1 MLIELFI
8 NLKKETPALNPS
20 SRSIVIRLWR
30 DWMRAHLKQLLIAI
44 TLMIVVAV
52 STGALPLLIEKS
64 VSLLQQKNN
73 SFFWIPLAIIGVSI
87 FRGLVGYIQNIVS
100 QSVALKVINRIQ
112 KAMFSHL
119 MYSDVNY
126 FEKTSSGKLI
136 SRFTNDVNMMRDTLS
151 KSLVGLAKNT
161 IVSIVLIGVMFYL
174 DWLLATIIVTLLPLA
189 GRPVIRIGQRLRRV
203 ATSIQIEMGELTAN
217 LDQSLT
223 GIRLIKSYRMENHEQ
238 IRANNLFENV
248 YLLAM
253 KIVRGRSRTYP
264 ILEVMGGISIA
275 AILSFGGWR
284 VISGTGTLDGFV
296 GFLTAL
302 IIAYKPIRSLGPL
315 SANIQEGIS
324 AVNRSFEL
332 LDINTKIF
340 DRSNARPL
348 QKCEGAIEFEKV
360 SFTYDS
366 VISALNNVSFKVKP
380 GQTAALVGPSGAGKS
395 TILNMILRFY
405 DSESGVIKIDGTDTQ
420 EFTIASVRSQIAFV
434 SQEAIIFDTT
444 IASNIGLGR
453 PNAPIEDIV
462 FAAKAAAAD
471 EFISSLPEGYNTL
484 AGENGVKLSGGQR
497 QRISI
502 ARAILR
508 EAPILLLDEATSSLD
523 ISSEQ
528 RVFDALSH
536 LSTARTTLVI
546 AHRLSTVVNADII
559 FVVDKGHII
568 EQGSHKELL
577 AKGGLYTKLSKIQ
590 FREKYS
596 PDIKTLGQ
604 QTPEN
609 ST

>member
-1 MLIELFI
+1 
-8 NLKKETPALNPS
+8 
-20 SRSIVIRLWR
+20 
-30 DWMRAHLKQLLIAI
+30 MRAHLKQLLIAV
-44 TLMIVVAV
+44 TLMIVVAA

-64 VSLLQQKNN
+64 VSLLQQKDYT
-73 SFFWIPLAIIGVSI
+73 FFWMPLAIIAVSI

-100 QSVALKVINRIQ
+100 QSVALKIINRIQ
-112 KAMFSHL
+112 KAMFAHL
-119 MYSDVNY
+119 MYSDVNS

-189 GRPVIRIGQRLRRV
+189 GRPIIRIGQRLRRV

-217 LDQSLT
+217 LDQSFT

-315 SANIQEGIS
+315 SANIQEGLS

-332 LDINTKIF
+332 LDINPKIF

-348 QKCEGAIEFEKV
+348 QRCEGAIEFEKV
-360 SFTYDS
+360 SFTYDR

-420 EFTIASVRSQIAFV
+420 EFTIASVRSQIALV
-434 SQEAIIFDTT
+434 SQESIIFDTT

-453 PNAPIEDIV
+453 PNAPMKDIV
-462 FAAKAAAAD
+462 VAAKAAAAD

-523 ISSEQ
+523 IDSEQ
-528 RVFDALSH
+528 RVYDALSH

-546 AHRLSTVVNADII
+546 AHRLSTIVNADII

-590 FREKYS
+590 FRDKYS

>member
-1 MLIELFI
+1 
-8 NLKKETPALNPS
+8 LKKETPALNQS

-30 DWMRAHLKQLLIAI
+30 DWMRAHLKQLLIAV
-44 TLMIVVAV
+44 TLMIVVAA

-64 VSLLQQKNN
+64 VSLLQQKDYT
-73 SFFWIPLAIIGVSI
+73 FFWMPLAIIAVSI

-100 QSVALKVINRIQ
+100 QSVALKIINRIQ
-112 KAMFSHL
+112 KAMFAHL
-119 MYSDVNY
+119 MYSDVNS

-174 DWLLATIIVTLLPLA
+174 DWLLATIIVTLLPVA

-315 SANIQEGIS
+315 SANIQEGLS

-332 LDINTKIF
+332 LDINPKIF
-340 DRSNARPL
+340 DRSNAKPL
-348 QKCEGAIEFEKV
+348 QRCEGAIEFEKV

-453 PNAPIEDIV
+453 PNAPMKDIV
-462 FAAKAAAAD
+462 LAAKAAAAD

-523 ISSEQ
+523 IESEQ
-528 RVFDALSH
+528 RVYDALSH

-546 AHRLSTVVNADII
+546 AHRLSTIVNADII

-590 FREKYS
+590 FRDKYS

>member
-1 MLIELFI
+1 M
-8 NLKKETPALNPS
+8 KKETPALNQS

-30 DWMRAHLKQLLIAI
+30 DWMRAHLKQLLIAV
-44 TLMIVVAV
+44 TLMIVVAA

-64 VSLLQQKNN
+64 VSLLQQKDYT
-73 SFFWIPLAIIGVSI
+73 FFWMPLAIIAVSI

-100 QSVALKVINRIQ
+100 QSVALKIINRIQ
-112 KAMFSHL
+112 KAMFAHL
-119 MYSDVNY
+119 MYSDVNS
-126 FEKTSSGKLI
+126 FEETSSGKLI

-189 GRPVIRIGQRLRRV
+189 GRPIIRIGQRLRRV

-217 LDQSLT
+217 LDQSFT

-315 SANIQEGIS
+315 SANIQEGLS

-332 LDINTKIF
+332 LDINPKIF
-340 DRSNARPL
+340 DHSNARPL
-348 QKCEGAIEFEKV
+348 QRCEGAIEFEKV

-405 DSESGVIKIDGTDTQ
+405 DPESGVIKIDGTDTQ
-420 EFTIASVRSQIAFV
+420 EFTIASVRSQIALV
-434 SQEAIIFDTT
+434 SQESIIFDTT

-453 PNAPIEDIV
+453 PNAPMKDIV
-462 FAAKAAAAD
+462 VAAKAAAAD

-528 RVFDALSH
+528 RVYDALSH

-546 AHRLSTVVNADII
+546 AHRLSTIVNADII

-590 FREKYS
+590 FRDKYS

>member
-1 MLIELFI
+1 
-8 NLKKETPALNPS
+8 
-20 SRSIVIRLWR
+20 
-30 DWMRAHLKQLLIAI
+30 MRAHLKQLLIAV
-44 TLMIVVAV
+44 TLMIVVAA

-64 VSLLQQKNN
+64 VSLLQQKDYT
-73 SFFWIPLAIIGVSI
+73 FFWMPLAIIAVSI

-100 QSVALKVINRIQ
+100 QSVALKIINRIQ
-112 KAMFSHL
+112 KAMFAHL
-119 MYSDVNY
+119 MYSDVNS

-174 DWLLATIIVTLLPLA
+174 DWLLATIIVTLLPVA

-264 ILEVMGGISIA
+264 ILEIMGGISIA

-315 SANIQEGIS
+315 SANIQEGLS

-332 LDINTKIF
+332 LDINPKIF
-340 DRSNARPL
+340 DRSNAKPL
-348 QKCEGAIEFEKV
+348 QRCEGAIEFEKV

-453 PNAPIEDIV
+453 PNAPMKDIV
-462 FAAKAAAAD
+462 LAAKAAAAD

-523 ISSEQ
+523 IESEQ
-528 RVFDALSH
+528 RVYDALSH

-546 AHRLSTVVNADII
+546 AHRLSTIVNADII

-590 FREKYS
+590 FRDKYS
-596 PDIKTLGQ
+596 PDIKTLGK

>member
-1 MLIELFI
+1 
-8 NLKKETPALNPS
+8 
-20 SRSIVIRLWR
+20 
-30 DWMRAHLKQLLIAI
+30 MRAHLKQLLIAV
-44 TLMIVVAV
+44 TLMIVVAA

-64 VSLLQQKNN
+64 VSLLQQKDYT
-73 SFFWIPLAIIGVSI
+73 FFWMPLAIIAVSI

-100 QSVALKVINRIQ
+100 QSVALKIINRIQ
-112 KAMFSHL
+112 KAMFAHL
-119 MYSDVNY
+119 MYSDVNS
-126 FEKTSSGKLI
+126 FEETSSGKLI

-189 GRPVIRIGQRLRRV
+189 GRPIIRIGQRLRRV

-217 LDQSLT
+217 LDQSFT

-315 SANIQEGIS
+315 SANIQEGLS

-332 LDINTKIF
+332 LDINPKIF
-340 DRSNARPL
+340 DHSNARPL
-348 QKCEGAIEFEKV
+348 QRCEGAIEFEKV

-405 DSESGVIKIDGTDTQ
+405 DPESGVIKIDGTDTQ
-420 EFTIASVRSQIAFV
+420 EFTIASVRSQIALV
-434 SQEAIIFDTT
+434 SQESIIFDTT

-453 PNAPIEDIV
+453 PNAPMKDIV
-462 FAAKAAAAD
+462 VAAKAAAAD

-528 RVFDALSH
+528 RVYDALSH

-546 AHRLSTVVNADII
+546 AHRLSTIVNADII

-590 FREKYS
+590 FRDKYS

>member
-1 MLIELFI
+1 
-8 NLKKETPALNPS
+8 
-20 SRSIVIRLWR
+20 
-30 DWMRAHLKQLLIAI
+30 MRAHLKQLLIAV
-44 TLMIVVAV
+44 TLMIVVAA

-64 VSLLQQKNN
+64 VSLLQQKDYT
-73 SFFWIPLAIIGVSI
+73 FFWMPLAIIAVSI

-100 QSVALKVINRIQ
+100 QSVALKIINRIQ
-112 KAMFSHL
+112 KAMFAHL
-119 MYSDVNY
+119 MYSDVNS

-174 DWLLATIIVTLLPLA
+174 DWLLATIIVTLLPVA

-315 SANIQEGIS
+315 SANIQEGLS

-332 LDINTKIF
+332 LDINPKIF
-340 DRSNARPL
+340 DRSNAKPL
-348 QKCEGAIEFEKV
+348 QRCEGAIEFEKV

-453 PNAPIEDIV
+453 PNAPMKDIV
-462 FAAKAAAAD
+462 LAAKAAAAD

-523 ISSEQ
+523 IESEQ
-528 RVFDALSH
+528 RVYDALSH

-546 AHRLSTVVNADII
+546 AHRLSTIVNADII

-590 FREKYS
+590 FRDKYS

>member
-1 MLIELFI
+1 
-8 NLKKETPALNPS
+8 
-20 SRSIVIRLWR
+20 
-30 DWMRAHLKQLLIAI
+30 MRAHLKQLLIAV
-44 TLMIVVAV
+44 TLMIVVAA

-64 VSLLQQKNN
+64 VSLLQQKDYT
-73 SFFWIPLAIIGVSI
+73 FFWMPLAIIAVSI

-100 QSVALKVINRIQ
+100 QSVALKIINRIQ
-112 KAMFSHL
+112 KAMFAHL
-119 MYSDVNY
+119 MYSDVNS

-174 DWLLATIIVTLLPLA
+174 DWLLATIIVTLLPVA

-315 SANIQEGIS
+315 SANIQEGLS

-332 LDINTKIF
+332 LDINPKIF
-340 DRSNARPL
+340 NRSNARPL
-348 QKCEGAIEFEKV
+348 QRCEGAIEFEKV

-453 PNAPIEDIV
+453 PNAPMKDIV
-462 FAAKAAAAD
+462 LAAKAAAAD

-523 ISSEQ
+523 IDSEQ
-528 RVFDALSH
+528 RVYDALSH

-546 AHRLSTVVNADII
+546 AHRLSTIVNADII

-590 FREKYS
+590 FRDKYS

>member
-1 MLIELFI
+1 
-8 NLKKETPALNPS
+8 LKKETPALNQS
-20 SRSIVIRLWR
+20 SRSIVLRLWR
-30 DWMRAHLKQLLIAI
+30 DWMRAHLKQLLIAV
-44 TLMIVVAV
+44 TLMIVVAA

-64 VSLLQQKNN
+64 VSLLQQKDYT
-73 SFFWIPLAIIGVSI
+73 FFWMPLAIIAVSI

-100 QSVALKVINRIQ
+100 QSVALKIINRIQ
-112 KAMFSHL
+112 KAMFAHL
-119 MYSDVNY
+119 MYSDVNS

-174 DWLLATIIVTLLPLA
+174 DWLLATIIVTLLPVA

-315 SANIQEGIS
+315 SANIQEGLS

-332 LDINTKIF
+332 LDINPKIF
-340 DRSNARPL
+340 DRSNAKPL
-348 QKCEGAIEFEKV
+348 QRCEGAIEFEKV

-453 PNAPIEDIV
+453 PNAPMKDIV
-462 FAAKAAAAD
+462 LAAKAAAAD

-523 ISSEQ
+523 IESEQ
-528 RVFDALSH
+528 RVYDALSH

-546 AHRLSTVVNADII
+546 AHRLSTIVNADII

-590 FREKYS
+590 FRDKYS
-596 PDIKTLGQ
+596 PDIKTLGK

>member
-1 MLIELFI
+1 
-8 NLKKETPALNPS
+8 
-20 SRSIVIRLWR
+20 
-30 DWMRAHLKQLLIAI
+30 MRAHLKQLLIAV
-44 TLMIVVAV
+44 TLMIVVAA

-64 VSLLQQKNN
+64 VSLLQQKDYT
-73 SFFWIPLAIIGVSI
+73 FFWMPLAIIAVSI

-100 QSVALKVINRIQ
+100 QSVALKIINRIQ
-112 KAMFSHL
+112 KAMFAHL
-119 MYSDVNY
+119 MYSDVNS

-174 DWLLATIIVTLLPLA
+174 DWLLATIIVTLLPVA

-315 SANIQEGIS
+315 SANIQEGLS

-332 LDINTKIF
+332 LDINPKIF
-340 DRSNARPL
+340 DRSNAKPL
-348 QKCEGAIEFEKV
+348 QRCEGAIEFEKV

-453 PNAPIEDIV
+453 PNAPMKDIV
-462 FAAKAAAAD
+462 LAAKAAAAD

-523 ISSEQ
+523 IESEQ
-528 RVFDALSH
+528 RVYDALSH

-546 AHRLSTVVNADII
+546 AHRLSTIVNADII

-590 FREKYS
+590 FRDKYS
-596 PDIKTLGQ
+596 PDIKTLGK

>member
-1 MLIELFI
+1 
-8 NLKKETPALNPS
+8 LKKETPALNQS

-30 DWMRAHLKQLLIAI
+30 DWMRAHLKQLLIAV
-44 TLMIVVAV
+44 TLMIVVAA

-64 VSLLQQKNN
+64 VSLLQQKDYT
-73 SFFWIPLAIIGVSI
+73 FFWMPLAIIAVSI

-100 QSVALKVINRIQ
+100 QSVALKIINRIQ
-112 KAMFSHL
+112 KAMFAHL
-119 MYSDVNY
+119 MYSDVNS

-174 DWLLATIIVTLLPLA
+174 DWLLATIIVTLLPVA

-315 SANIQEGIS
+315 SANIQEGLS

-332 LDINTKIF
+332 LDINPKIF
-340 DRSNARPL
+340 DRSNAKPL
-348 QKCEGAIEFEKV
+348 QRCEGAIEFEKV

-453 PNAPIEDIV
+453 PNAPMKDIV
-462 FAAKAAAAD
+462 LAAKAAAAD

-523 ISSEQ
+523 IESEQ
-528 RVFDALSH
+528 RVYDALSH

-546 AHRLSTVVNADII
+546 AHRLSTIVNADII

-590 FREKYS
+590 FRDKYS
-596 PDIKTLGQ
+596 PDIKTLGK

>member
-1 MLIELFI
+1 
-8 NLKKETPALNPS
+8 
-20 SRSIVIRLWR
+20 
-30 DWMRAHLKQLLIAI
+30 MRAHLKQLLIAV
-44 TLMIVVAV
+44 TLMIVVAA

-64 VSLLQQKNN
+64 VSLLQQKDYT
-73 SFFWIPLAIIGVSI
+73 FFWMPLAIIAVSI

-100 QSVALKVINRIQ
+100 QSVALKIINRIQ
-112 KAMFSHL
+112 KAMFAHL
-119 MYSDVNY
+119 MYSDVNS
-126 FEKTSSGKLI
+126 FEETSSGKLI

-174 DWLLATIIVTLLPLA
+174 DWLLATIIVTLLPVA

-217 LDQSLT
+217 LDQSFT

-315 SANIQEGIS
+315 SANIQEGLS

-332 LDINTKIF
+332 LDINPKIF

-348 QKCEGAIEFEKV
+348 QRCEGAIEFEKV

-453 PNAPIEDIV
+453 PNAPMKDIV
-462 FAAKAAAAD
+462 LAAKAAAAD

-523 ISSEQ
+523 IDSEQ
-528 RVFDALSH
+528 RVYDALSH

-546 AHRLSTVVNADII
+546 AHRLSTIVNADII

-590 FREKYS
+590 FRDKYS

>member
-1 MLIELFI
+1 M
-8 NLKKETPALNPS
+8 KKETPALNQS

-30 DWMRAHLKQLLIAI
+30 DWMRAHLKQLLIAV
-44 TLMIVVAV
+44 TLMIVVAA

-64 VSLLQQKNN
+64 VSLLQQKDYT
-73 SFFWIPLAIIGVSI
+73 FFWMPLAIIAVSI

-100 QSVALKVINRIQ
+100 QSVALKIINRIQ
-112 KAMFSHL
+112 KAMFAHL
-119 MYSDVNY
+119 MYSDVNS

-174 DWLLATIIVTLLPLA
+174 DWLLATIIVTLLPVA

-315 SANIQEGIS
+315 SANIQEGLS

-332 LDINTKIF
+332 LDINPKIF
-340 DRSNARPL
+340 DRSNAKPL
-348 QKCEGAIEFEKV
+348 QRCEGAIEFEKV

-453 PNAPIEDIV
+453 PNAPMKDIV
-462 FAAKAAAAD
+462 LAAKAAAAD

-523 ISSEQ
+523 IESEQ
-528 RVFDALSH
+528 RVYDALSH

-546 AHRLSTVVNADII
+546 AHRLSTIVNADII

-590 FREKYS
+590 FRDKYS
-596 PDIKTLGQ
+596 PDIKTLGK

>member
-1 MLIELFI
+1 
-8 NLKKETPALNPS
+8 
-20 SRSIVIRLWR
+20 
-30 DWMRAHLKQLLIAI
+30 MRAHLKQLIIAV
-44 TLMIVVAV
+44 TLMIVVAA

-64 VSLLQQKNN
+64 VSLLQQKDYT
-73 SFFWIPLAIIGVSI
+73 FFWMPLAIIAVSI

-100 QSVALKVINRIQ
+100 QSVALKIINRIQ
-112 KAMFSHL
+112 KAMFAHL
-119 MYSDVNY
+119 MYSDVNS

-174 DWLLATIIVTLLPLA
+174 DWLLATIIVTLLPVA

-315 SANIQEGIS
+315 SANIQEGLS

-332 LDINTKIF
+332 LDINPKIF
-340 DRSNARPL
+340 DRSNAKPL
-348 QKCEGAIEFEKV
+348 QRCEGAIEFEKV

-453 PNAPIEDIV
+453 PNAPMKDIV
-462 FAAKAAAAD
+462 LAAKAAAAD

-523 ISSEQ
+523 IESEQ
-528 RVFDALSH
+528 RVYDALSH

-546 AHRLSTVVNADII
+546 AHRLSTIVNADII

-590 FREKYS
+590 FRDKYS
-596 PDIKTLGQ
+596 PDIKTLGK

>member
-1 MLIELFI
+1 
-8 NLKKETPALNPS
+8 
-20 SRSIVIRLWR
+20 
-30 DWMRAHLKQLLIAI
+30 MRAHLKQLLIAV
-44 TLMIVVAV
+44 TLMIVVAA

-64 VSLLQQKNN
+64 VSLLQQKDYT
-73 SFFWIPLAIIGVSI
+73 FFWMPLAIIAVSI

-100 QSVALKVINRIQ
+100 QSVALKIINRIQ
-112 KAMFSHL
+112 KAMFAHL
-119 MYSDVNY
+119 MYSDVNS

-174 DWLLATIIVTLLPLA
+174 DWLLATIIVTLLPVA

-315 SANIQEGIS
+315 SANIQEGLS

-332 LDINTKIF
+332 LDINPKIF
-340 DRSNARPL
+340 NRSNARPL
-348 QKCEGAIEFEKV
+348 QRCEGAIEFEKV

-453 PNAPIEDIV
+453 PNAPMKDIV
-462 FAAKAAAAD
+462 VAAKAAAAD

-523 ISSEQ
+523 IDSEQ
-528 RVFDALSH
+528 RVYDALSH

-546 AHRLSTVVNADII
+546 AHRLSTIVNADII

-590 FREKYS
+590 FRDKYS

>member
-1 MLIELFI
+1 M
-8 NLKKETPALNPS
+8 KKETPALNQS

-30 DWMRAHLKQLLIAI
+30 DWMRAHLKQLIIAV
-44 TLMIVVAV
+44 TLMIVVAA

-64 VSLLQQKNN
+64 VSLLQQKDYT
-73 SFFWIPLAIIGVSI
+73 FFWMPLAIIAVSI

-100 QSVALKVINRIQ
+100 QSVALKIINRIQ
-112 KAMFSHL
+112 KAMFAHL
-119 MYSDVNY
+119 MYSDVNS

-189 GRPVIRIGQRLRRV
+189 GRPIIRIGQRLRRV

-217 LDQSLT
+217 LDQSFT

-315 SANIQEGIS
+315 SANIQEGLS

-332 LDINTKIF
+332 LDINPKIF
-340 DRSNARPL
+340 NRSNARPL
-348 QKCEGAIEFEKV
+348 QRCEGAIEFEKV

-453 PNAPIEDIV
+453 PNAPMKDIV
-462 FAAKAAAAD
+462 LAAKAAAAD

-528 RVFDALSH
+528 RVYDALSH

-546 AHRLSTVVNADII
+546 AHRLSTIVNADII

-590 FREKYS
+590 FRDKYS

>member
-1 MLIELFI
+1 
-8 NLKKETPALNPS
+8 
-20 SRSIVIRLWR
+20 
-30 DWMRAHLKQLLIAI
+30 MRAHLKQLLIAV
-44 TLMIVVAV
+44 TLMIVVAA

-64 VSLLQQKNN
+64 VSLLQQKDYT
-73 SFFWIPLAIIGVSI
+73 FFWMPLAIIAVSI

-100 QSVALKVINRIQ
+100 QSVALKIINRIQ
-112 KAMFSHL
+112 KAMFAHL
-119 MYSDVNY
+119 MYSDVNS
-126 FEKTSSGKLI
+126 FEETSSGKLI

-189 GRPVIRIGQRLRRV
+189 GRPIIRIGQRLRRV

-217 LDQSLT
+217 LDQSFT

-315 SANIQEGIS
+315 SANIQEGLS

-332 LDINTKIF
+332 LDINPKIF

-348 QKCEGAIEFEKV
+348 QRCEGAIEFEKV

-420 EFTIASVRSQIAFV
+420 EFTIASVRSQIALV
-434 SQEAIIFDTT
+434 SQESIIFDTT

-453 PNAPIEDIV
+453 PNAPMKDIV
-462 FAAKAAAAD
+462 VAAKAAAAD

-523 ISSEQ
+523 IDSEQ
-528 RVFDALSH
+528 RVYDALSH

-546 AHRLSTVVNADII
+546 AHRLSTIVNADII

-590 FREKYS
+590 FRDKYS

>member
-1 MLIELFI
+1 
-8 NLKKETPALNPS
+8 
-20 SRSIVIRLWR
+20 
-30 DWMRAHLKQLLIAI
+30 MRAHLKQLIIAV
-44 TLMIVVAV
+44 TLMIVVAA

-64 VSLLQQKNN
+64 VSLLQQKDYT
-73 SFFWIPLAIIGVSI
+73 FFWMPLAIIAVSI

-100 QSVALKVINRIQ
+100 QSVALKIINRIQ
-112 KAMFSHL
+112 KAMFAHL
-119 MYSDVNY
+119 MYSDVNS
-126 FEKTSSGKLI
+126 FEETSSGKLI

-189 GRPVIRIGQRLRRV
+189 GRPIIRIGQRLRRV

-217 LDQSLT
+217 LDQSFT

-315 SANIQEGIS
+315 SANIQEGLS

-332 LDINTKIF
+332 LDINPKIF
-340 DRSNARPL
+340 NRSNARPL
-348 QKCEGAIEFEKV
+348 QRCEGAIEFEKV

-453 PNAPIEDIV
+453 PNAPMKDIV
-462 FAAKAAAAD
+462 LAAKAAAAD

-523 ISSEQ
+523 IDSEQ
-528 RVFDALSH
+528 RVYDALSH

-546 AHRLSTVVNADII
+546 AHRLSTIVNADII

-590 FREKYS
+590 FRDKYS

>member
-1 MLIELFI
+1 
-8 NLKKETPALNPS
+8 
-20 SRSIVIRLWR
+20 
-30 DWMRAHLKQLLIAI
+30 MRAHLKQLIIAV
-44 TLMIVVAV
+44 TLMIVVAA

-64 VSLLQQKNN
+64 VSLLQQKDYT
-73 SFFWIPLAIIGVSI
+73 FFWMPLAIIAVSI

-100 QSVALKVINRIQ
+100 QSVALKIINRIQ
-112 KAMFSHL
+112 KAMFAHL
-119 MYSDVNY
+119 MYSDVNS

-189 GRPVIRIGQRLRRV
+189 GRPIIRIGQRLRRV

-217 LDQSLT
+217 LDQSFT

-315 SANIQEGIS
+315 SANIQEGLS

-332 LDINTKIF
+332 LDINPKIF
-340 DRSNARPL
+340 NRSNARPL
-348 QKCEGAIEFEKV
+348 QRCEGAIEFEKV

-453 PNAPIEDIV
+453 PNAPMKDIV
-462 FAAKAAAAD
+462 LAAKAAAAD

-523 ISSEQ
+523 IDSEQ
-528 RVFDALSH
+528 RVYDALSH

-546 AHRLSTVVNADII
+546 AHRLSTIVNADII

-590 FREKYS
+590 FRDKYS

>member
-1 MLIELFI
+1 
-8 NLKKETPALNPS
+8 
-20 SRSIVIRLWR
+20 
-30 DWMRAHLKQLLIAI
+30 MRAHLKQLIIAV
-44 TLMIVVAV
+44 TLMIVVAA

-64 VSLLQQKNN
+64 VSLLQQKDYT
-73 SFFWIPLAIIGVSI
+73 FFWMPLAIIAVSI

-100 QSVALKVINRIQ
+100 QSVALKIINRIQ
-112 KAMFSHL
+112 KAMFAHL
-119 MYSDVNY
+119 MYSDVNS

-189 GRPVIRIGQRLRRV
+189 GRPIIRIGQRLRRV

-217 LDQSLT
+217 LDQSFT

-315 SANIQEGIS
+315 SANIQEGLS

-332 LDINTKIF
+332 LDINPKIF
-340 DRSNARPL
+340 NRSNARPL
-348 QKCEGAIEFEKV
+348 QRCEGAIEFEKV

-453 PNAPIEDIV
+453 PNAPMKDIV
-462 FAAKAAAAD
+462 LAAKAAAAD

-528 RVFDALSH
+528 RVYDALSH

-546 AHRLSTVVNADII
+546 AHRLSTIVNADII

-590 FREKYS
+590 FRDKYS

>member
-1 MLIELFI
+1 
-8 NLKKETPALNPS
+8 
-20 SRSIVIRLWR
+20 
-30 DWMRAHLKQLLIAI
+30 MRAHLKQLLIAV
-44 TLMIVVAV
+44 TLMIVVAA

-64 VSLLQQKNN
+64 VSLLQQKDYT
-73 SFFWIPLAIIGVSI
+73 FFWMPLAIIAVSI

-100 QSVALKVINRIQ
+100 QSVALKIINRIQ
-112 KAMFSHL
+112 KAMFAHL
-119 MYSDVNY
+119 MYSDVNS
-126 FEKTSSGKLI
+126 FEKTSSGKLM

-174 DWLLATIIVTLLPLA
+174 DWLLATIIVTLLPVA

-315 SANIQEGIS
+315 SANIQEGLS

-332 LDINTKIF
+332 LDINPKIF
-340 DRSNARPL
+340 NRSNARPL
-348 QKCEGAIEFEKV
+348 QRCEGAIEFEKV

-453 PNAPIEDIV
+453 PNAPMKDIV
-462 FAAKAAAAD
+462 LAAKAAAAD

-523 ISSEQ
+523 IDSEQ
-528 RVFDALSH
+528 RVYDALSH

-546 AHRLSTVVNADII
+546 AHRLSTIVNADII

-590 FREKYS
+590 FRDKYS